1 MTYKICR
8 LMDDAEDDVLA
19 HMAFPRERQST
30 IYSTNPLER
39 LNGEGRLRSET
50 CRTGVRSV
58 VELTGSTW
66 PRAVVK
72 VGAPNGRNRMHSCR
86 SSQKPGSGTRA
97 AASDIHSQLANGRLH
112 FFANDGNGSIV

>member
-8 LMDDAEDDVLA
+8 LMDDAEDDLLA
-19 HMAFPRERQST
+19 DMAFPRERQNK
-30 IYSTNPLER
+30 IYSTDPLER

-66 PRAVVK
+66 PTAEVGFSAVNDRKLDRV
-72 VGAPNGRNRMHSCR
+72 PGRGVRGTQEVMD
-86 SSQKPGSGTRA
+86 SG
-97 AASDIHSQLANGRLH
+97 LAGLPIRLSRRT
-112 FFANDGNGSIV
+112 G